1 MPLIFVVDN
10 NPLFRRITVQY
21 LNIADYGDI
30 LTFSDADE
38 CLEYIDLQPDIVVT
52 EFYYGEGK
60 INGIGLLER
69 IKTLSPKTKVIF
81 MSSLVDMESAIHT
94 VRLGAV
100 DFIVK
105 NKMALD
111 KLILRIMQLS
121 SYKREIKRVNSV
133 SITLAAS
140 LLILIVIFISLI
152 FLYARH

>member
-1 MPLIFVVDN
+1 MIFVVDN

-21 LNIADYGDI
+21 LNIADYSDI
-30 LTFSDADE
+30 LTFSDPDE

-52 EFYYGEGK
+52 EFFYGEGK
-60 INGIGLLER
+60 INGIGLLKK
-69 IKTLSPKTKVIF
+69 INTLSPKTKVIF
-81 MSSLVDMESAIHT
+81 MSSSMDLEAAIHS

-111 KLILRIMQLS
+111 KLILRIIQLS
-121 SYKREIKRVNSV
+121 SYNREIKKVNSV

-140 LLILIVIFISLI
+140 LVILILIFISLI
-152 FLYARH
+152 FLYGH